1 MQQIHTFPTFEPAM
15 AAAATHAMGYRNS
28 KTNLQATADADALRH
43 AFGGDTPETS
53 MNGEAV
59 IGQLIEAAQPGL
71 VGCTQPGFHAWVMG
85 SSNVTGVAA
94 DWLTSV
100 WGQNAGI
107 YQCSPAAAIAE
118 EVACDWVLDM
128 LDLPRK
134 ASVGVTTGATMAG
147 FIGLAAARDE
157 VLRRAGCDLART
169 GLQAAPAVSVFLSE
183 DTHVSN
189 RAALRYLGF
198 GTDNLVEVDAD
209 AQGRMSMDDIT
220 IKMAGVKGP
229 KIIIAT
235 AGHINSGAFDD
246 FDRLADLAA
255 EHEAWLHVDGAF
267 GLWARTSVKHGY
279 LTRGIER
286 ADSWS
291 TDGHKWLQIPFDAGF
306 AIVKDRYAHRR
317 AMDISASYLPDNP
330 ADGRSATHF
339 NPELSRRARG
349 FAIWAVLKTMG
360 RAGIADM
367 VCSHCDCASLLAYK
381 LECVDGVDVM
391 NDVGLNQIVLRF
403 GEDEHADRLTC
414 AMVDA
419 LNADGRHHFRTAMWQ
434 GHVVMRVSVIGEKTG
449 PQDMQVLARKIKS
462 IWGEMS
468 QLRVAA

>member
-1 MQQIHTFPTFEPAM
+1 M
-15 AAAATHAMGYRNS
+15 AAAATHAMGYRAS
-28 KTNLQATADADALRH
+28 KTNLQATANAQDLRR
-43 AFGGDTPETS
+43 AFGGETPQTGMS
-53 MNGEAV
+53 GDAV
-59 IGQLIEAAQPGL
+59 IAQLIEAAQPGL
-71 VGCTQPGFHAWVMG
+71 VGSTQPGFHAWVMG

-94 DWLTSV
+94 DWLTSI

-118 EVACDWVLDM
+118 EVACEWVLDM

-147 FIGLAAARDE
+147 FIALAAARDE
-157 VLRRAGCDLART
+157 VLRRAGYDLAQT
-169 GLQAAPAVSVFLSE
+169 GLQGAPTVSVFLSE

-198 GTDNLVEVDAD
+198 GTANIVEVDAD
-209 AQGRMSMDDIT
+209 AHGRMSVDDIT
-220 IKMAGVKGP
+220 IKMAQVKGP

-235 AGHINSGAFDD
+235 AGHINSGAFDH
-246 FDRLADLAA
+246 FDYLADLTAA
-255 EHEAWLHVDGAF
+255 HDAWLHVDAAF
-267 GLWARTSVKHGY
+267 GLWARTSAKHRY
-279 LTRGIER
+279 LTQGIDR

-306 AIVKDRYAHRR
+306 AIVKNRRAHRR
-317 AMDISASYLPDNP
+317 AMDISASYLPENP
-330 ADGRSATHF
+330 GDGRSATHF

-360 RAGIADM
+360 CAGVADM
-367 VCSHCDCASLLAYK
+367 VCNHCDCASLLAYK
-381 LECVDGVDVM
+381 LEPVTGIDVM
-391 NDVGLNQIVLRF
+391 NDVVLNQVVLRF
-403 GEDEHADRLTC
+403 GAGETADKLTS

-419 LNADGRHHFRTAMWQ
+419 LNADGRHHFRTAVWQ
-434 GHVVMRVSVIGEKTG
+434 GHVVMRVSIIGENTG
-449 PQDMQVLARKIKS
+449 PQDMQVLARKIKT

-468 QLRVAA
+468 QTQAAA